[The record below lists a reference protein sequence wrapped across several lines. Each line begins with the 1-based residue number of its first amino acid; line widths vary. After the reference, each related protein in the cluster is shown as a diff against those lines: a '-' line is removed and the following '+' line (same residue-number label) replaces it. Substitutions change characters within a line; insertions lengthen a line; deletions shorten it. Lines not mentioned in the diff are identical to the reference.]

1 MKPILLKNTATSS
14 SSCLARFLIPLM
26 LGCFVLPLTVH
37 AVNPPPDGGYPSNNT
52 AEGTSA
58 LFSLTTGSNNTANGF
73 QALYHDTSG
82 SFNTATGS
90 RALFLN
96 TSGAQNT
103 ADGFQALATNGTG
116 FHNTAIGYNALLNN
130 TSGHDNIALGYQ
142 AGLSLTTGSNNINI
156 GETGAGGE
164 TNTIR
169 IGHIP
174 AHTRAFL
181 AGVSGASVSGAQV
194 VVNSSGQ
201 LGVAPS
207 SERFKEKIKPMNNAS
222 ETILALKPVT
232 FRYKQDIDPN
242 CTPQFGL
249 VAEDVEKV
257 NSDLVTRDAK
267 GDVYTVRYDAI
278 NAMLLNELIKEHHK
292 VGEQDAT
299 IVELKSLTAQ
309 QQKRIEILTAA
320 VKEQAAQIQKVSALA
335 ELSNPAPQ
343 VAINKP

>member
-1 MKPILLKNTATSS
+1 
-14 SSCLARFLIPLM
+14 M
-26 LGCFVLPLTVH
+26 LGCFVLPLTVQ

-96 TSGAQNT
+96 TSGSQNT

-142 AGLSLTTGSNNINI
+142 AGLSITTGINNINI
-156 GETGAGGE
+156 GETGVGGE
-164 TNTIR
+164 SNTIR

-278 NAMLLNELIKEHHK
+278 NEMLLNELIKEHHK

-320 VKEQAAQIQKVSALA
+320 VKEQAAQIQKVSTVV